1 MTKAPDTK
9 RIAEVLLGTMAGD
22 APSARAKRNAL
33 AAFGAV
39 SAVTAVASSSA
50 AGATSATASALA
62 ASETIASTALGSAGA
77 ASTGAAVVAGKVAT
91 SVGILALTKAIVLG
105 ALAGGVTVYAG
116 DRWSTPTALRSEPMV
131 PPSAVETPKT
141 GRPPFP
147 SGAQSPIGPPLTN
160 VPPTGSEP
168 TSALSDDVPLPAD
181 ERVRAMPAPSR
192 FAVDSDP
199 SRPATPAHA
208 AARRVQTASPLV
220 PAPAPSPAVS
230 VAGGASAPESTV
242 PQLAR
247 ETRRLDRARLALRT
261 AAPKQALQE
270 IAAYEAEFPS
280 GNLQPEATVL
290 HVEALMQMGDE
301 AAARAVASA
310 FASAYPT
317 SGHLPKILHLL
328 AGKRS
333 P

>member
-116 DRWSTPTALRSEPMV
+116 DRWSTPTGVRSEPTV
-131 PPSAVETPKT
+131 P
-141 GRPPFP
+141 
-147 SGAQSPIGPPLTN
+147 QSPIGPPLTN

-168 TSALSDDVPLPAD
+168 TSPPSDDAPLPTD
-181 ERVRAMPAPSR
+181 ERVRAMPAPPR

-208 AARRVQTASPLV
+208 AARRVQTASPPV

-230 VAGGASAPESTV
+230 VAGGVSAPESTV
-242 PQLAR
+242 PQLTR

-261 AAPKQALQE
+261 GAPKQALQE

-301 AAARAVASA
+301 AGARAVASA